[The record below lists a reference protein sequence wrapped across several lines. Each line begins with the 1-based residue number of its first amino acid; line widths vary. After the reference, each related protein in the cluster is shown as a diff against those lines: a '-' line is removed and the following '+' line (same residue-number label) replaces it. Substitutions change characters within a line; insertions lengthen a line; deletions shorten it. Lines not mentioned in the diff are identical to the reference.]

1 MEERSTLVYVS
12 GQGRIEQPKAQ
23 PVRPKTD
30 GIVRILLKRLG
41 GNKMVS
47 VVSGLDVA
55 EEDTSDLLKEVQK
68 QLKMRERGKV
78 MRLEVEKSM
87 SKHQRTRL
95 AKALGINESALY
107 VINGPL
113 NLTFLSK
120 LVKAVQGHEDL
131 NYPKYHA

>member
-55 EEDTSDLLKEVQK
+55 EEELADLGRDLKRKCGTGGTVKNFQIEIQGDKRNV
-68 QLKMRERGKV
+68 LKAELEKRGFTVK
-78 MRLEVEKSM
+78 
-87 SKHQRTRL
+87 L
-95 AKALGINESALY
+95 AG
-107 VINGPL
+107 G
-113 NLTFLSK
+113 
-120 LVKAVQGHEDL
+120 
-131 NYPKYHA
+131 